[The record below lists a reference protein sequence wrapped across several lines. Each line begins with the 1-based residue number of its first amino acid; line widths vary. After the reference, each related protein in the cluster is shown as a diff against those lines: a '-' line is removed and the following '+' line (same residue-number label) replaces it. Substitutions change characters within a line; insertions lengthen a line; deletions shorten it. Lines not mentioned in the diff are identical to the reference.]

1 MREADLDRIL
11 EIERRSFGEDA
22 YDRNLFAE
30 FLYRCG
36 ELSLVWERAGT
47 VHAYLIGCVRGRER
61 AELVSVAVDPRARE
75 RGVASALLK
84 SLIRR
89 LRARGVVRVSLV
101 VKHSNLAAQALY
113 RTHGF
118 RKVRIAPKYYEDGSD
133 GILMAKVLADRTW
146 S

>member
-30 FLYRCG
+30 YLNRCG
-36 ELSLVWERAGT
+36 ELSLVWEWAGK
-47 VHAYLIGCVRGRER
+47 VEAYLIGCVRGGER
-61 AELVSVAVDPRARE
+61 AELVSIAVAPSARE

-89 LRARGVVRVSLV
+89 LRVRGVVRVSLM
-101 VKHSNLAAQALY
+101 VKHSNLSAQSLY
-113 RTHGF
+113 CTHGF
-118 RKVRIAPKYYEDGSD
+118 KKVRIAPEYYEDGSD
-133 GILMAKVLADRTW
+133 GILMARVLVDRT
-146 S
+146 

>member
-11 EIERRSFGEDA
+11 EIECLSFGEDA

-30 FLYRCG
+30 YLNRCG
-36 ELSLVWERAGT
+36 ELSLVWERAGR
-47 VHAYLIGCVRGRER
+47 VEAYLIGCVRSRER
-61 AELVSVAVDPRARE
+61 AELVSIAVDPRGRE

-89 LRARGVVRVSLV
+89 LRARGVVRVSLM
-101 VKHSNLAAQALY
+101 VKPLNLAAQSLY

-118 RKVRIAPKYYEDGSD
+118 EKVRIAPRYYEDGSD
-133 GILMAKVLADRTW
+133 GILMARVLAC
-146 S
+146 SKA